1 MSDALAQAIEN
12 IRNAPN
18 VGGYDEARVKQGV
31 VLPILSALGWN
42 PFDIDEV
49 TPEFGG
55 GRVDFCLRIG
65 GQSKVFIEAKRGG
78 EDLASHQTQLV
89 GYSSESGVGLAA
101 LVNGLEWRFYL
112 PLREGASED
121 RVFAAVNMAS
131 DADAAS
137 DILLGVLSKDA
148 VASGS
153 AIGYAEDMLQRQ
165 LQARLVSETLP
176 AAWKSLLSEPDGALI
191 ESLANRVE
199 AISQTVPSAAQVR
212 SFLAAVAEG
221 TSEPSGG
228 GQWQS
233 TENRENRQRTPTRN
247 RQNRTANQR
256 SRKEPT
262 RGFRFQGEMRR
273 ASSWVEN
280 LQKFAE
286 IMHERHADEFRQKVA
301 PLRGRSRV
309 YYSRS
314 DARMTSPKPIGV
326 SGWFVEAHGNAQTIR
341 ERCAQLATAFGYNE
355 SDIEFL

>member
-12 IRNAPN
+12 IRNDPN

-31 VLPILSALGWN
+31 VLRILSALGWN

-49 TPEFGG
+49 APEFGG

-112 PLREGASED
+112 PLREGASD
-121 RVFAAVNMAS
+121 ARVFAAVNIAS
-131 DADAAS
+131 DASAAS
-137 DILLGVLSKDA
+137 EVLLGVLSKDA
-148 VASGS
+148 VESGS

-165 LQARLVSETLP
+165 IRARLVSETLP
-176 AAWKSLLSEPDGALI
+176 AAWDSLLSDPDDALVKA
-191 ESLANRVE
+191 LANKVE
-199 AISQTVPSAAQVR
+199 AISQISPSASQVR
-212 SFLAAVAEG
+212 SFLSAVAEG
-221 TSEPSGG
+221 TSEQSRG
-228 GQWQS
+228 GQ
-233 TENRENRQRTPTRN
+233 NRRVRNDQERTQIR
-247 RQNRTANQR
+247 R
-256 SRKEPT
+256 SPAQPT
-262 RGFRFQGEMRR
+262 RGFRFLGDRHV
-273 ASSWVEN
+273 SPSWAGN

-286 IMHERHADEFRQKVA
+286 IMHERHAAEFRQKVA
-301 PLRGRSRV
+301 PLRGHSRV

-314 DARMTSPKPIGV
+314 DARMTAPKPIGT
-326 SGWFVEAHGNAQTIR
+326 SGWFVETNFGATGARDQCI
-341 ERCAQLATAFGYNE
+341 QLATAFGYNE

>member
-12 IRNAPN
+12 IRNDPN
-18 VGGYDEARVKQGV
+18 VVGYDEARVKQGV
-31 VLPILSALGWN
+31 VLRILSALGWN

-112 PLREGASED
+112 PLRKGVSDE
-121 RVFAAVNMAS
+121 RVFASVNIAS
-131 DADAAS
+131 DADGAS

-153 AIGYAEDMLQRQ
+153 AVKRAEGMLQRQ
-165 LQARLVSETLP
+165 IRAKIVSETLP
-176 AAWKSLLSEPDGALI
+176 NAWNSLLSDPDDALV
-191 ESLANRVE
+191 ELLANRVE
-199 AISQTVPSAAQVR
+199 AISQTVPSDSQVR

-221 TSEPSGG
+221 TSEQSRGG
-228 GQWQS
+228 
-233 TENRENRQRTPTRN
+233 RTPRVRN
-247 RQNRTANQR
+247 DQERAQI
-256 SRKEPT
+256 RKSPAQPT
-262 RGFRFQGEMRR
+262 RGFRFLGVRHR
-273 ASSWVEN
+273 ASNWVGN
-280 LQKFAE
+280 LQKLAE
-286 IMHERHADEFRQKVA
+286 IMYERHPDEFQQKVA
-301 PLRGRSRV
+301 SLQGRIRP
-309 YYSRS
+309 YYSLSNENMRS
-314 DARMTSPKPIGV
+314 PQRIGT
-326 SGWFVEAHGNAQTIR
+326 SGWFVEAHGSAQTIR
-341 ERCAQLATAFGYNE
+341 SQCIRLATAFGYNE